1 MKRLLSPIQ
10 DFMGIPVN
18 TAVTEV
24 WDLEYKVGREVG
36 QLPSKDYTWGAGLF
50 FINPSY
56 CS

>member
-1 MKRLLSPIQ
+1 MSPTK

-18 TAVTEV
+18 TAITEV
-24 WDLEYKVGREVG
+24 WDLEYKVGREIG